1 MDGIINMSALPA
13 KEIKGYTINTAK
25 SIIPESGNKEYVLG
39 LIVFIVLVILVI
51 LLIIGVI
58 CATLHHCPK
67 VTE

>member
-1 MDGIINMSALPA
+1 MDGIINMSALPV
-13 KEIKGYTINTAK
+13 KEIKDYTMKTAT

-39 LIVFIVLVILVI
+39 LIVLIVLVILVI